1 MSPVAAF
8 KLILLSFVAIVALE
22 CIAKRLRLPPAAAL
36 LMGGIGIAFIP
47 GLPPVNLDPELVLL
61 VFLPPLL
68 MDGAYFTVWEEF
80 KRNVG
85 GILLLAIGA
94 VAFTT
99 FAVGY
104 AVHWVVPSLPWAACF
119 ALGAIVSP
127 PDAVAAKAILQR
139 HPLPA
144 RLVAVLEG
152 ESLVNDASGLLL
164 YQMAVSAAL
173 AVTITTAGATALFFS
188 LTLIGIVTGLVCG
201 HTMCWVLQRVRE
213 PMLGIVVTFAMAW
226 GSYGVAEAVHG
237 SGVLSVVTCGLV
249 LGVRQHRVFGADL
262 RIKAK
267 ATWEAVVFVLDALV
281 FILIGLALHAI
292 LARVNQEGAVLMAG
306 QIGRAHV

>member
-104 AVHWVVPSLPWAACF
+104 AVHWVAPSLPWAACF

-127 PDAVAAKAILQR
+127 PD
-139 HPLPA
+139 
-144 RLVAVLEG
+144 E
-152 ESLVNDASGLLL
+152 
-164 YQMAVSAAL
+164 
-173 AVTITTAGATALFFS
+173 
-188 LTLIGIVTGLVCG
+188 
-201 HTMCWVLQRVRE
+201 
-213 PMLGIVVTFAMAW
+213 
-226 GSYGVAEAVHG
+226 
-237 SGVLSVVTCGLV
+237 
-249 LGVRQHRVFGADL
+249 
-262 RIKAK
+262 
-267 ATWEAVVFVLDALV
+267 
-281 FILIGLALHAI
+281 
-292 LARVNQEGAVLMAG
+292 
-306 QIGRAHV
+306 IGRAHV